1 MTENWFPFNDHNH
14 VKDCLEDFFEAY
26 SDLQNKISSEK
37 EKEELKQKEEIQ
49 RASKA
54 DTSN

>member
-1 MTENWFPFNDHNH
+1 MTENWFPFNDRNY
-14 VKDCLEDFFEAY
+14 VKDCLEDFFEVY
-26 SDLQNKISSEK
+26 SDLLQKISSE
-37 EKEELKQKEEIQ
+37 EEELKQKEEIQ

>member
-1 MTENWFPFNDHNH
+1 MTEDWFPFNDRNY

-26 SDLQNKISSEK
+26 SDLLQKISFE
-37 EKEELKQKEEIQ
+37 EDELKQKGETQ

-54 DTSN
+54 NTSN

>member
-1 MTENWFPFNDHNH
+1 MTENWFPLNDPNY

-37 EKEELKQKEEIQ
+37 EEKKLKQKEEIQ
-49 RASKA
+49 RASKV

>member
-1 MTENWFPFNDHNH
+1 MTEEWFPFNDRNY
-14 VKDCLEDFFEAY
+14 VKDCLEDFLEAY
-26 SDLQNKISSEK
+26 SDLLQKISSEK
-37 EKEELKQKEEIQ
+37 EELKKEETQ

>member
-1 MTENWFPFNDHNH
+1 MPEDWFSFNDRNY

-26 SDLQNKISSEK
+26 SDLLQKILSE
-37 EKEELKQKEEIQ
+37 EGELKQTEETQ